1 MGPKLSMWTSFFI
14 DLTPEDALRE
24 QAAAG
29 WHHAELSDEHSKA
42 LLDRGDPVRT
52 GEAFRRF
59 AADAGVSVAQGHL
72 WLTVDI
78 APANESARREAMAGL
93 KRWLDLYLALGIRAA
108 VLHPGGTNHQDPA
121 TRQAEQLRS
130 LAELTAHVR
139 GTGIVLCLENCS
151 SGDALKPLLA
161 ATAPGEVGVCLDT
174 GHLNLTPESQR
185 DFIRFCGPRLRA
197 LHLAENDR
205 SGDQHNF
212 PYARGGCVPWPEVAA
227 ALRDISYDGLLNFE
241 VPGENRCP
249 LPVRRLKLG
258 YLRELAAWLFAGPD
272 VPGAC

>member
-1 MGPKLSMWTSFFI
+1 MEPKLSMWTSFFI
-14 DLTPEDALRE
+14 DLAPEEALRE

-29 WHHAELSDEHSKA
+29 WRYAELSDEHSKA

-59 AADAGVSVAQGHL
+59 AADCGVSLTQGHL

-78 APANESARREAMAGL
+78 APANESARRTAIEGL

-108 VLHPGGTNHQDPA
+108 VLHPGGAGHQDPTA
-121 TRQAEQLRS
+121 CFYEQLRS
-130 LAELTAHVR
+130 LRELTEHVR
-139 GTGIVLCLENCS
+139 ASQLVICLENCP
-151 SGDALKPLLA
+151 SGLSLAPLVKMA
-161 ATAPGEVGVCLDT
+161 DNPAHVGVCLDT
-174 GHLNLTPESQR
+174 GHLNLTSESQGG
-185 DFIRFCGPRLRA
+185 FIRFCGPRLRA

-227 ALRDISYDGLLNFE
+227 ALRDVSYDGLLNFE

-249 LPVRRLKLG
+249 LPVRRLKLA
-258 YLRELAAWLFAGPD
+258 YLKDLAAWLFAD
-272 VPGAC
+272 A